1 MKPTPSK
8 DAIEKN
14 IMTFLT
20 QWKDVEYEG
29 TRLIPQCAID
39 EVDKLLL
46 HVRKGCLS
54 HIHVPPAGGTSRN
67 KGIHRVSNKTLK
79 KSRIG
84 IQFAVALLGVF
95 FYV

>member
-1 MKPTPSK
+1 M
-8 DAIEKN
+8 E
-14 IMTFLT
+14 
-20 QWKDVEYEG
+20 DVEYEG

-54 HIHVPPAGGTSRN
+54 HIPPTGGTSRN
-67 KGIHRVSNKTLK
+67 EGIHRLLNKALK

-84 IQFAVALLGVF
+84 IQSALALLGVF
-95 FYV
+95 FYVWNEKKL